1 MELLMQNGLL
11 EGDLELLNCTDDR
24 GSASEHIIE
33 PNSTHHVCVEV
44 DEHDWELEKIDDS
57 DDDEDETE
65 IEKAGA
71 GTSHPLPDS
80 LEKGKTMP
88 TSTTL
93 VASSTA
99 SIGSKLSTLRGN
111 RLDGEAC
118 IHAPIC

>member
-1 MELLMQNGLL
+1 MEMLMHHGLL
-11 EGDLELLNCTDDR
+11 EGDLGELICTDDC

-33 PNSTHHVCVEV
+33 PKSTHHVCVEV
-44 DEHDWELEKIDDS
+44 DADDWEVEEIDDS

-80 LEKGKTMP
+80 LEKSKTMP

-111 RLDGEAC
+111 RLAGEAC